1 MGGDPSREE
10 ALAILKG
17 LPAAGADIIELGFPF
32 SDPMAEGPPIQ
43 RAAIRGLKAGF
54 GLRSTMDLAREFR
67 KGDDVTPIV
76 LMGYLN
82 PIESLGYDA
91 FAAYAAECGIDG
103 LIVVDCPPEEA
114 GPLIEALDKVSI
126 SLIRLATPT
135 SDDERLKIVVQGT
148 SGFVYYVAV
157 AGVTG
162 VKEAKADVVAP
173 AVERVRKASGLPVAV
188 GFGVKTPERA
198 AEIARVADAVVVGS
212 ALVDEVAAAPR
223 RACWPGRRVLPRR
236 KPSKSPPMVDK
247 NKPQEKRGGWLS
259 RFAPGVRKIV
269 SRRDTPDNLWVKDPD
284 TGEMLYR
291 SDLEAALWV
300 TPSGRHMRIDA
311 PTRLKATF
319 DGAVYDTIETPD
331 VPEDPLKFSDG
342 KSYKDR
348 LNAARKAAGRKDT
361 MAIGWGSVGG
371 QKAVVIV
378 QDFTFMGGSLGMAA
392 GEAFIKA
399 AREAVARK
407 VPLVCF
413 TAAGGARMQE
423 GALSLMQMA
432 RTTLAIEEL
441 KSAKLPYVVVLTD
454 PTTGGVTASYAMLGD
469 VHLAEPGA
477 LIGFAGP
484 RVIEATIREKLPPG
498 FQRAEYLQEKG
509 MVDRVVTRADL
520 PQVLGR
526 ILSVLMGG
534 NRQAA

>member
-1 MGGDPSREE
+1 MRFGPF
-10 ALAILKG
+10 
-17 LPAAGADIIELGFPF
+17 ELVHLSP
-32 SDPMAEGPPIQ
+32 
-43 RAAIRGLKAGF
+43 
-54 GLRSTMDLAREFR
+54 
-67 KGDDVTPIV
+67 
-76 LMGYLN
+76 
-82 PIESLGYDA
+82 
-91 FAAYAAECGIDG
+91 
-103 LIVVDCPPEEA
+103 
-114 GPLIEALDKVSI
+114 
-126 SLIRLATPT
+126 
-135 SDDERLKIVVQGT
+135 
-148 SGFVYYVAV
+148 
-157 AGVTG
+157 
-162 VKEAKADVVAP
+162 
-173 AVERVRKASGLPVAV
+173 
-188 GFGVKTPERA
+188 
-198 AEIARVADAVVVGS
+198 
-212 ALVDEVAAAPR
+212 
-223 RACWPGRRVLPRR
+223 
-236 KPSKSPPMVDK
+236 KPSKSAPMVDK

-291 SDLEAALWV
+291 SDLEASLWV

-311 PTRLKATF
+311 PTRLRATF
-319 DGAVYDTIETPD
+319 DGGVFEAIDTPD

-348 LNAARKAAGRKDT
+348 LSAARKASGRKDT
-361 MAIGWGSVGG
+361 MAIGYGVVGG
-371 QKAVVIV
+371 QDAVVIV

-407 VPLVCF
+407 VPMICF

-441 KSAKLPYVVVLTD
+441 KDAKLPYAVVLTD

-484 RVIEATIREKLPPG
+484 RVI
-498 FQRAEYLQEKG
+498 
-509 MVDRVVTRADL
+509 
-520 PQVLGR
+520 
-526 ILSVLMGG
+526 
-534 NRQAA
+534 

>member
-1 MGGDPSREE
+1 
-10 ALAILKG
+10 
-17 LPAAGADIIELGFPF
+17 
-32 SDPMAEGPPIQ
+32 
-43 RAAIRGLKAGF
+43 
-54 GLRSTMDLAREFR
+54 
-67 KGDDVTPIV
+67 
-76 LMGYLN
+76 
-82 PIESLGYDA
+82 
-91 FAAYAAECGIDG
+91 
-103 LIVVDCPPEEA
+103 
-114 GPLIEALDKVSI
+114 
-126 SLIRLATPT
+126 
-135 SDDERLKIVVQGT
+135 
-148 SGFVYYVAV
+148 
-157 AGVTG
+157 
-162 VKEAKADVVAP
+162 
-173 AVERVRKASGLPVAV
+173 
-188 GFGVKTPERA
+188 
-198 AEIARVADAVVVGS
+198 
-212 ALVDEVAAAPR
+212 
-223 RACWPGRRVLPRR
+223 
-236 KPSKSPPMVDK
+236 MVDK

-284 TGEMLYR
+284 SGEMLYR
-291 SDLEAALWV
+291 SDLEASLWV

-319 DGAVYDTIETPD
+319 DGGVFQSIDTPD

-348 LNAARKAAGRKDT
+348 LSAARKASGRKDT
-361 MAIGWGSVGG
+361 MAIGYGVVGG
-371 QKAVVIV
+371 QDAVVIV

-392 GEAFIKA
+392 GAAFIKA
-399 AREAVARK
+399 AREAVSRK
-407 VPLVCF
+407 VPMICF

-441 KSAKLPYVVVLTD
+441 KDAKLPYAVVLTD

-520 PQVLGR
+520 PRTLGQ
-526 ILSVLMGG
+526 ILSMLMGG
-534 NRQAA
+534 TRAAA